1 MENVKAKAHIVSE
14 LQEQIPTSM
23 TQLRAMRLHVPAAVC
38 MNRFDEEAGQ
48 SMGSENK
55 ICILDFFWTMIFS
68 FPFTLHFRLENFPY
82 YSIKHCG

>member
-55 ICILDFFWTMIFS
+55 ICISDIFLDNDLQLS
-68 FPFTLHFRLENFPY
+68 FHSAFQTGKFPVLF
-82 YSIKHCG
+82 H